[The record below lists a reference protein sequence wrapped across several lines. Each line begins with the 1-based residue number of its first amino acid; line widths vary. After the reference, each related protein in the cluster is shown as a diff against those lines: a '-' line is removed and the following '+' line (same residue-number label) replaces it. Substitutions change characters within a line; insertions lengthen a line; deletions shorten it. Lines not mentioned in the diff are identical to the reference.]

1 MICELYEIRKQ
12 LDDLQRRL
20 ELYEK
25 RDLDESQRE
34 HQELFDRIEKRRI
47 YDKGSD
53 KQKNEVEK

>member
-1 MICELYEIRKQ
+1 MTCELYEIRKQ

-20 ELYEK
+20 ELCEK
-25 RDLDESQRE
+25 RDMDESQRE